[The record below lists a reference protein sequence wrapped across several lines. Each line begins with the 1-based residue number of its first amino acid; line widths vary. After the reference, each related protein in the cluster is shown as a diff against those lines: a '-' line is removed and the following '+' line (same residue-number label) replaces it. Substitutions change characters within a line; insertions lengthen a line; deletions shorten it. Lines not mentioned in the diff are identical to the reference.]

1 MKFCYG
7 LAALLAFQVAAAAGP
22 AREAGPGDAAISVG
36 GFQISPRVGKSMLHL
51 NPGAVRSGQ
60 VGDFDTLLGGVNLS
74 YTLPA
79 GPMAE
84 VGIGSQGSWG
94 HLGLEDRYQ
103 LREYSLAVGYQ
114 IDTPHGFVITPKFGR
129 SRWELYS
136 RNAVFAHPVAG
147 QPDTVRG
154 YQNFW
159 ELSLQKKVRDV
170 AALGVMLK
178 DNHYDFG
185 DVRSVAFTASFYL

>member
-1 MKFCYG
+1 MRFIYG
-7 LAALLAFQVAAAAGP
+7 LTALLAFGVATAAT
-22 AREAGPGDAAISVG
+22 PGGVSDASDAAFSAG

-84 VGIGSQGSWG
+84 LGYGSQGNWG

-103 LREYSLAVGYQ
+103 LREYSLALGYQ
-114 IDTPHGFVITPKFGR
+114 IATPHGFVITPKVGR

-136 RNAVFAHPVAG
+136 RNAVFAHPLAG

-159 ELSLQKKVRDV
+159 ELSLQKRVRDV
-170 AALGVMLK
+170 AALGVVLK